1 MSTPTERLL
10 AARRQDSDAKRQ
22 RAWAAFRELVDEGVT
37 VNFETV
43 RRRAGVSRS
52 LVYADPELKAR
63 ITELRARRGGA
74 GSASPPMPGRSVVS
88 ERSLRND
95 LALAQADNRYLRNEL
110 DKLRRRLGM
119 AVAAELDATVGGTN
133 PAAMRSLQDRIAEL
147 EDALHD
153 AHQRTRNLEADNADL
168 TETLAAS
175 RENYRQLM
183 AQINRPP
190 QQGKSSASQ

>member
-1 MSTPTERLL
+1 MTTPTERLL
-10 AARRQDSDAKRQ
+10 AARQRDSDAKRQ
-22 RAWAAFRELVDEGVT
+22 RAWAAFRELVAEGAT

-43 RRRAGVSRS
+43 RCRAGVSRS
-52 LVYADPELKAR
+52 LVYADAALKAR

-74 GSASPPMPGRSVVS
+74 GPTAPPMPARSIVS

-95 LALAQADNRYLRNEL
+95 LALAQADNRTLRSEL
-110 DKLRRRLGM
+110 GKLRRRLGM

-133 PAAMRSLQDRIAEL
+133 PAAMHSLQDRIAEL

-153 AHQRTRNLEADNADL
+153 AHQRNRSLEADHADL
-168 TETLAAS
+168 TETLEAS

-183 AQINRPP
+183 TQANRAHP
-190 QQGKSSASQ
+190 